1 LRLACIASISIG
13 FYAGLKHFSLFGGG
27 PKNGRRGGEEM
38 LALFPVKAKK
48 CASDTHKCLRKHLL
62 CGLK

>member
-13 FYAGLKHFSLFGGG
+13 FYPGLKHFSLFGGG

-38 LALFPVKAKK
+38 LGLFPVKAKNV
-48 CASDTHKCLRKHLL
+48 LL
-62 CGLK
+62 SPINAYGNACYAG